1 MSKVSIELK
10 TGSKNAKRMKRLWT
24 IFAFSD
30 SRLINNQFGK
40 QTFYPGN
47 GNSSSVLPQ
56 IKNTPRVREEEEEKS
71 NSEHSVKLRMTMQ
84 DFYSVP
90 ELSETDRQTPFEAQ
104 N

>member
-1 MSKVSIELK
+1 
-10 TGSKNAKRMKRLWT
+10 MKRLWT
-24 IFAFSD
+24 IFAFLD

-47 GNSSSVLPQ
+47 SNSSVLPQ
-56 IKNTPRVREEEEEKS
+56 IKNTPRVREEEEEEKP

-90 ELSETDRQTPFEAQ
+90 ELSETDRQTPFETQ